1 MTVVFLIAWKDLI
14 AKKEIC
20 SRLIVL
26 HEGNDRYIDKL
37 VYYVVPWLQA
47 WQLRIG
53 MGLGR
58 TDTKKSDMDTL

>member
-1 MTVVFLIAWKDLI
+1 MTVVFLIVWKDLI

-37 VYYVVPWLQA
+37 VYYVILWLQA

-53 MGLGR
+53 MGLGM
-58 TDTKKSDMDTL
+58 KKSDMDTL